1 MLDKYVLAQFFGIAI
16 IAWSMFEAWSGQHH
30 GKFGKIHV
38 MESPI
43 FYMLLTGLQLAVGIS
58 LVLDHAWMNSLSA
71 DTRSYYFLLL
81 AVGSCAFMYLLSSS
95 VQRLKSFDG

>member
-1 MLDKYVLAQFFGIAI
+1 MKDLFIALAGLFFVISFFYGRFQMMLDKYVLAQFFGIAI

-43 FYMLLTGLQLAVGIS
+43 FYMLLTGL
-58 LVLDHAWMNSLSA
+58 
-71 DTRSYYFLLL
+71 
-81 AVGSCAFMYLLSSS
+81 
-95 VQRLKSFDG
+95 